1 MIIAIIG
8 NGAFGTALAI
18 SLSQKNADIMFWGRN
33 LQQMDEICAQREN
46 TAKLAGAILP
56 PALTLAC
63 ADGELGVRLQYQLT
77 ISNLRLYR
85 STDTIGAELGGAIK
99 NLIAIACG
107 AAVGVGLGDSARA
120 ALMTPRLCRDAAH
133 GLASRRAARN
143 PCRTVW
149 IWRPDPHLQYQSV
162 AQLPLWGRG
171 ATLPQPS
178 PLRGPPQH
186 VPPCSGPALLG

>member
-1 MIIAIIG
+1 
-8 NGAFGTALAI
+8 
-18 SLSQKNADIMFWGRN
+18 MFWGRN

-77 ISNLRLYR
+77 ISNLKLYR

-133 GLASRRAARN
+133 GLASGRAA
-143 PCRTVW
+143 
-149 IWRPDPHLQYQSV
+149 
-162 AQLPLWGRG
+162 
-171 ATLPQPS
+171 
-178 PLRGPPQH
+178 
-186 VPPCSGPALLG
+186 